1 MFLKVSS
8 DSNHSVI
15 AFSDYAGF
23 CDLLIYLPF
32 FLTEIKKNC
41 HSDEAL
47 SIFFSVY
54 SFHLRSQIT
63 CMFLTVFITT
73 FTLPQIRK
81 RYYCSSSCLF
91 LLNSKFNYVNKH
103 T

>member
-8 DSNHSVI
+8 DPNHSVI

-32 FLTEIKKNC
+32 FLTEIKKKC

-47 SIFFSVY
+47 SIFF
-54 SFHLRSQIT
+54 
-63 CMFLTVFITT
+63 
-73 FTLPQIRK
+73 
-81 RYYCSSSCLF
+81 CLF
-91 LLNSKFNYVNKH
+91 LSLTFTDYLHVPYSLHYCVYFTTDKKEVLLQ
-103 T
+103 